1 MGGTTS
7 AKARFASVDA
17 YLQAQPLPVQP
28 VLAQVRTALRKAL
41 PRAEETISYNIP
53 TYKLDGRAI
62 IYFAGWKQHYSIYPA
77 SAQMVA
83 AFAKELAP
91 YEIEK
96 GTIRFPLAE
105 KVPAALITRLARFR
119 VKERAS

>member
-7 AKARFASVDA
+7 GKARFASVDA

-28 VLAQVRTALRKAL
+28 VLARVRLALRKAL

-83 AFAKELAP
+83 AFATELAP

-105 KVPAALITRLARFR
+105 KVPAALIERLARFR
-119 VKERAS
+119 AKERAS